1 MIINYIMKK
10 LNKKIKKINTIV
22 LALVFCNLSAQIN
35 LKQISF
41 KQKDSITDKEL
52 YKKGLMKSIEKI
64 KPLIDGMGKAFG
76 LEKKEETDIKIQKK
90 VDSIVNKISQKEIDK
105 DIRIFHFEYIDN
117 RVLKRWETKENG
129 ETLTYP
135 IFLDYQKGKE
145 YYHFPNEREREFQYI
160 FKKIKNLNIKEDK
173 NQNKKIQRFNCY
185 KVIATFTEIEEAVND
200 PEFPEFN
207 KPEEYIDVKLEMW
220 VTKDIKTLYHPV
232 LKVKEI
238 LENFYP
244 LEINE
249 SNNFIEA
256 SIRKYTLKEIVK
268 M

>member
-1 MIINYIMKK
+1 MKQK
-10 LNKKIKKINTIV
+10 SKNIYFIV
-22 LALVFCNLSAQIN
+22 LAFVFYNLSAQIN

-52 YKKGLMKSIEKI
+52 YKKGLIKSIEKI

-76 LEKKEETDIKIQKK
+76 LEKKEETDIKIQKE
-90 VDSIVNKISQKEIDK
+90 VDSIVNNISQKEIDK
-105 DIRIFHFEYIDN
+105 DIRIFHFEYINN
-117 RVLKRWETKENG
+117 RVLKRWEAKENG

-145 YYHFPNEREREFQYI
+145 YYHFPNEGEREFQYI

-173 NQNKKIQRFNCY
+173 NQNKKICEINCY
-185 KVIATFTEIEEAVND
+185 KAIATYTEIEEAVNN

-207 KPEEYIDVKLEMW
+207 KPEEYIEVKLEMW

-249 SNNFIEA
+249 SNNFIEG